1 MSALQQLQE
10 KITQWK
16 NDHEALKSENAS
28 LKSQLAGAAGVAEE
42 KEALVHELETKEAQ
56 CQSHEETIASL
67 QSELR
72 EKDEEIEK
80 IITQV
85 EALLS

>member
-1 MSALQQLQE
+1 MSALQTLQE

-16 NDHEALKSENAS
+16 HDHETLKSENAS
-28 LKSQLAGAAGVAEE
+28 LKSQLAGAAGIEE
-42 KEALVHELETKEAQ
+42 AKEALSHELEAKEAQ

-80 IITQV
+80 IIAQV